1 MPEWWTYAPGD
12 FLMYAP
18 RVYDRLVDAYQRE
31 IWPAQLAALALA
43 VAVAALARSRVAWR
57 GRAAAATL
65 AAGWAWIAWAFLAQR
80 YATINWAAPYFA
92 YAFAAQAALLLV
104 VGALRGRLV
113 PDVRT
118 GDGVARGAYALLLF
132 ALFVQPA
139 LGAALGGSVA
149 AMPLAGLLPDPTAV
163 ATLGFVLTANGR
175 ARWTL
180 LAVPLLWCAASG
192 VLLLAQESWLAVVM
206 LGAGA
211 LALGLGAAKRGTPPG
226 AGSALR

>member
-80 YATINWAAPYFA
+80 YPRLAGDVLEGTATEHSAVE
-92 YAFAAQAALLLV
+92 LH
-104 VGALRGRLV
+104 
-113 PDVRT
+113 
-118 GDGVARGAYALLLF
+118 LF
-132 ALFVQPA
+132 ADAAGTCV
-139 LGAALGGSVA
+139 GAALGTSTVTSRISSSHPNVRGCRLNSCPV
-149 AMPLAGLLPDPTAV
+149 
-163 ATLGFVLTANGR
+163 ANG
-175 ARWTL
+175 T
-180 LAVPLLWCAASG
+180 
-192 VLLLAQESWLAVVM
+192 ESSWHAC
-206 LGAGA
+206 
-211 LALGLGAAKRGTPPG
+211 
-226 AGSALR
+226 LRNRPT